1 MSKRGSK
8 LQEFVAH
15 ASSNVNCLSIG
26 KKLRRVFVTG
36 GDDRKVNLWA
46 VGRTTPLLCLSGHTS
61 PVKSVTYDSE
71 EVLVVAG
78 ASSGTIKLWDLEQ
91 SKIVRTLTGH
101 RAKCSSVE
109 FHPFGEFFASGSSGT
124 DLKIWDIRKKAC
136 IHTYNGHSRGITT
149 IRFTPDGRWVVS
161 CGEDNVVKVWDL
173 TAGRLLHDFKSHGV
187 VQCIDFHPHEF
198 LMATGSAD
206 RVVQFWDLETFE
218 LIGSSGSEASGVRSV
233 TFHPD
238 GRTLFCGLDESLKV
252 FSWEPIRCHDAVDMG
267 WSHLGDLCIH
277 EGQLFGCS
285 YHQSRVA
292 IWIADISLI
301 GPYASGIIPRSN
313 NNMDPESNNGE
324 NPPVAHLGTGM
335 ICNISAATLH
345 KNKTE
350 EITKNPHLTSSKSTQ
365 SVPLRDDSVHRVSP
379 ANSVGSQMSKS
390 IEDGHC
396 NGQGVELS
404 LSAKLQRSGS
414 LTSKDHLVNGHIRRN
429 RQAINRPVAGPVVP
443 PRDSLESRNTLSYK
457 NEAASAKTVAPAT
470 PPKPTYMRKLSL
482 TNGGTGVQ
490 TVGTKSESLNS
501 TTNASAKTVAP
512 VTPPKP
518 TYMRKLS
525 LTNGG
530 TGVQTVGTKSE
541 SLNST
546 TNALDAG
553 LRPNFLSRSMVNTET
568 IESAEGHHASIKNA
582 AEKIERIQLTDPP
595 LSFRHENCK
604 VFLLSVT
611 STSYMIQLH
620 YIV

>member
-1 MSKRGSK
+1 MSFS
-8 LQEFVAH
+8 LTCWIIEEFVAH

-26 KKLRRVFVTG
+26 KKSRRVFVTG

-61 PVKSVTYDSE
+61 SVKSVTYDSE

-91 SKIVRTLTGH
+91 SKNVRTLTGH

-109 FHPFGEFFASGSSGT
+109 FHPFGEFFASGSSDT

-233 TFHPD
+233 SFHPD

-277 EGQLFGCS
+277 EGQLLGCS

-324 NPPVAHLGTGM
+324 NVAVVQGRTRSLVESWERRERCKSSEAVAFSSPNNTILESVNMPSTVRGCLQTSERSGTDSEHG
-335 ICNISAATLH
+335 I
-345 KNKTE
+345 
-350 EITKNPHLTSSKSTQ
+350 EIVMQNHESFL
-365 SVPLRDDSVHRVSP
+365 SVL
-379 ANSVGSQMSKS
+379 NSRFT
-390 IEDGHC
+390 
-396 NGQGVELS
+396 
-404 LSAKLQRSGS
+404 KLQVTGCLVGYMLLYLENNCKIIKYEMQVQVDLISILMEKIDTIS
-414 LTSKDHLVNGHIRRN
+414 LDVFTCLLPLLRGLLDSNIERHINVSLEMLLKLVKIF
-429 RQAINRPVAGPVVP
+429 GPVI
-443 PRDSLESRNTLSYK
+443 S
-457 NEAASAKTVAPAT
+457 
-470 PPKPTYMRKLSL
+470 
-482 TNGGTGVQ
+482 
-490 TVGTKSESLNS
+490 S
-501 TTNASAKTVAP
+501 TTSASSVVGVDLQAERRYLFFFYLADASYTRFRWLYFFFNRLNLNVRRALCNQCFSQLQNIK
-512 VTPPKP
+512 KI
-518 TYMRKLS
+518 LQS
-525 LTNGG
+525 LI
-530 TGVQTVGTKSE
+530 
-541 SLNST
+541 
-546 TNALDAG
+546 
-553 LRPNFLSRSMVNTET
+553 R
-568 IESAEGHHASIKNA
+568 
-582 AEKIERIQLTDPP
+582 
-595 LSFRHENCK
+595 
-604 VFLLSVT
+604 
-611 STSYMIQLH
+611 
-620 YIV
+620 